1 MSGRI
6 WTVEQ
11 RLEAR
16 SLYFVGPIDPTKIK
30 RPLAPSYVDLRIRRL
45 AFYELRLAE
54 PVPSKEHVSKRDVPF
69 GELLRDGEEAA

>member
-1 MSGRI
+1 MSGRT

-30 RPLAPSYVDLRIRRL
+30 RILVPIRVDLRIQRL
-45 AFYELRLAE
+45 AFYELVRAD
-54 PVPSKEHVSKRDVPF
+54 PVPGKEVISKRELPF
-69 GELLRDGEEAA
+69 GELLREGEAA